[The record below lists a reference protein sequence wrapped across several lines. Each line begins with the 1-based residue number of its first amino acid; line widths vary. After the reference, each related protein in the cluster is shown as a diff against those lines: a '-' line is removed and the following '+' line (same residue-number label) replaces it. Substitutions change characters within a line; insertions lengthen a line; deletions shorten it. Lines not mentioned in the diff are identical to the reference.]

1 MGQSKSAKFLRG
13 KRMRVTVLDIA
24 GRPVIGDSS
33 VVSTKGAVT
42 IAYTTNTADGNAIS
56 VPNMNGDACL
66 SEPATK
72 QFTGFNVEIAF
83 CDVDYALLEIL
94 TGQEAYVDA
103 NGVVIG
109 ITESTDVDLSA
120 VNFALE
126 AWLGSTTPGEFGYV
140 VTPFLSGG
148 TIADV
153 SVAND
158 AISFTVT
165 GLATK
170 NGNAWGKG
178 PYNVEL
184 VAGVPAPMRVALK
197 ANDHRRIFNTEVAP
211 PAIYSGATPLLDA
224 TDPALTGIT
233 ATVTG
238 DSVDFAPLPAGTDPV
253 WYDFGDETWD
263 YAETGSYTHV
273 YAGAGTYEVIGHRGK
288 SSFTTSVTVV

>member
-42 IAYTTNTADGNAIS
+42 VGYTTNTVDGNAIS
-56 VPNMNGDACL
+56 VPNMNGDPCL

-83 CDVDYALLEIL
+83 CDVDYALLSIL
-94 TGQEAYVDA
+94 TGQEAYVDE
-103 NGVVIG
+103 NGVLIG
-109 ITESTDVDLSA
+109 ITESSDVDLSS

-126 AWLGSTTPGEFGYV
+126 MWLGSTTPGEYGYV

-148 TIADV
+148 TIADI

-170 NGNAWGKG
+170 DGNAWGKG

-184 VAGVPAPMRVALK
+184 VAGVPSPMRLALK

-211 PAIYSGATPLLDA
+211 PAIYSGATPLLDP
-224 TDPALTGIT
+224 TDPALTSVT

-238 DSVDFAPLPAGTDPV
+238 KSAALAPVPTGTDPV
-253 WYDFGDETWD
+253 WYDFGDDSWD
-263 YAETGSYTHV
+263 YAETGSYNHV
-273 YAGAGTYEVIGHRGK
+273 YADSGTYTVTAHRGK
-288 SSFTTSVTVV
+288 STVTTSVTVA